1 MHGSPI
7 RPATDETLMTTPPR
21 PPSIIA
27 GRAYFEHRYAPR
39 TWTANIR
46 SQLASSVSMTE
57 PEPSIPALLKR
68 ISSRKNV
75 LRVARPIPS
84 TLDPA
89 VTSVSAQVARPP
101 SALMDSAT
109 AAAAGPLISASITA
123 APSLANRRAV
133 TSPMPEPPP
142 VMIATFSVSRMIRP
156 HLQQGHRPMP
166 CSPSQGCGVGTLPGT
181 TSAFLLPYVLTSSY
195 WSSRHFTA
203 DELCPSCQGV
213 QLVNCDIALEQD
225 QATVRCEA

>member
-21 PPSIIA
+21 SPSIIA

-68 ISSRKNV
+68 ISSRTNV
-75 LRVARPIPS
+75 LRVARTIAS
-84 TLDPA
+84 TLEPA
-89 VTSVSAQVARPP
+89 VTSVSTQVARPP

-156 HLQQGHRPMP
+156 HLQLG
-166 CSPSQGCGVGTLPGT
+166 
-181 TSAFLLPYVLTSSY
+181 LLHALTSSY
-195 WSSRHFTA
+195 WSPRHFTT
-203 DELCPSCQGV
+203 DELCTRCQGV

-225 QATVRCEA
+225 QATIRGEA